1 MPIHSYDVK
10 MKCYPMSSAWN
21 NKGPYVLS
29 VFPVVMTLASHRD
42 GDAKALR
49 VPEELHTGG
58 ARWAGPLMNQRLSN
72 FKPSTL
78 LHQEVHPDRISS
90 SGYYSEF
97 PSCPPR
103 EPPSLQFEPPREFS
117 PITCPDSV
125 LCAVPRNEIKEE
137 MMVSK

>member
-1 MPIHSYDVK
+1 MALGKSLPSLSLSFLTCKIGVTVMPIHSYDVK

-58 ARWAGPLMNQRLSN
+58 ARGRC
-72 FKPSTL
+72 
-78 LHQEVHPDRISS
+78 R
-90 SGYYSEF
+90 
-97 PSCPPR
+97 
-103 EPPSLQFEPPREFS
+103 
-117 PITCPDSV
+117 
-125 LCAVPRNEIKEE
+125 
-137 MMVSK
+137 